1 MRTEVLYEFIIGESL
16 QIYSNFSPLKVN
28 IAEYFPIYLEDYVD
42 YDNPSAYLFNAHDC
56 SFKVTKT
63 NNNDRLNSLVM
74 TLFNLDDDVVDYLS
88 TNSGN
93 NLVAILRVG
102 DNEVGLSK
110 LFQGTV
116 TKVKDDNS
124 NTDRVTTITVSDG
137 KVNTQNAFSLR
148 TYDTGTPRKTI
159 LADLIKD
166 TQLPIGTTVEVEG
179 NILRPKS
186 LQGKTMD
193 LIDKLF
199 VMDDLDVSI
208 QDGNIEVINKR
219 YRKDEQVAY
228 ISMETGLIGKPS
240 PLVKDA
246 SSTKDN
252 VSANSSGVRFQGFLD
267 TSVRPNATV
276 YLKDGKF
283 DGAYKVT
290 NVVYTGSTRKN
301 NWMYKAEGIETQGV
315 ISQ

>member
-1 MRTEVLYEFIIGESL
+1 MRTEILYEFIIGKPL
-16 QIYSNFSPLKVN
+16 QIDSTFSPPKLN
-28 IAEYFPIYLEDYVD
+28 IAEYLPIYLGDYVD
-42 YDNPSAYLFNAHDC
+42 YENPNSYLFTTHDC
-56 SFKVTKT
+56 SFKVIKT

-74 TLFNLDDDVVDYLS
+74 TLYNLDDDVVDYLS

-102 DNEVGLSK
+102 DNEVELSE

-116 TKVKDDNS
+116 TKVRDDNS
-124 NTDRVTTITVSDG
+124 SADRLTTITVSDG

-159 LADLIKD
+159 LEDLIRD
-166 TQLPIGTTVEVEG
+166 TQLPLGTTVEVEG

-219 YRKDEQVAY
+219 YRKEEQAAY

-240 PLVKDA
+240 PLVKDVT
-246 SSTKDN
+246 STKDN
-252 VSANSSGVRFQGFLD
+252 TSANSSGVRFQGFLD
-267 TSVRPNATV
+267 TAVRPNATV

-290 NVVYTGSTRKN
+290 NVVYTGSTRKS

-315 ISQ
+315 IS